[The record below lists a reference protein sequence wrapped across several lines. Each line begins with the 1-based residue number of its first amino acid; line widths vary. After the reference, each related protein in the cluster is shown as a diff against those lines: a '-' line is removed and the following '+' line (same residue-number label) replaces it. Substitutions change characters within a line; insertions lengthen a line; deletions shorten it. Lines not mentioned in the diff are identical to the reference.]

1 MRFAHFSHV
10 WAKVGMTPHQRYE
23 QLWRELALCDAL
35 GFDYG
40 FSVEHHFTRRESWM
54 SSPNLYAVAAG
65 ARTARIRLGAMGHV
79 VSLHHP
85 VRLLEEI
92 ALTDQILGGRSEV
105 GLVAGILESYFKPF
119 GVDFRGRRELTLEFT
134 RFLKAAYG
142 RGDEPV
148 DFDGKLIKVKDLEI
162 SVAPAQRPHP
172 PLWMETRDPETLAF
186 CAREGLHT
194 GYFLLFPR
202 EVAKS
207 RYAAYLEGWKRHG
220 WPGTPNIAYSTVCYV
235 DETDEKAL
243 AVALADAGNAY
254 KGFFSYSDD
263 VSEVRA
269 RQLEAAEYFK
279 VRGEPQAA
287 EILLNLLDPDYL
299 LAHDLILIGS
309 PETVARKLRQW
320 ALEGSFNTFFG
331 EFNFGGMVEEDL
343 MRSLRLFGTE
353 VIPRLR
359 DFEPFSC

>member
-10 WAKVGMTPHQRYE
+10 WAKEGMTPHQRYE
-23 QLWRELALCDAL
+23 QLWRELVLCDEL

-54 SSPNLYAVAAG
+54 SSPNLYAIAAG
-65 ARTARIRLGAMGHV
+65 ARTKRIRLGAMGHV

-119 GVDFRGRRELTLEFT
+119 GVDFRGRRELTLEFA
-134 RFLKAAYG
+134 RFLKAAYS
-142 RGDEPV
+142 RGEQPI
-148 DFDGKLIKVKDLEI
+148 DFDGKLIKAKDLEI
-162 SVAPAQRPHP
+162 SVTPVQRPYP
-172 PLWMETRDPETLAF
+172 PLWMETRDVDTLAF

-202 EVAKS
+202 SVAKS
-207 RYAAYLEGWKRHG
+207 RYAPYIAGWKQHG

-263 VSEVRA
+263 PSEVRA
-269 RQLEAAEYFK
+269 KQAEAAEYFK
-279 VRGEPQAA
+279 ARGEPQAA
-287 EILLNLLDPDYL
+287 EILLNMLDPDYL
-299 LAHDLILIGS
+299 LEHDLILLGS
-309 PETVARKLRQW
+309 PDTVARKLRQW
-320 ALEGSFNTFFG
+320 AAEGSFNTFFG
-331 EFNFGGMVEEDL
+331 EFNFGTMSEENL
-343 MRSLRLFGTE
+343 MRSLELFGTH
-353 VIPRLR
+353 VIPQLR